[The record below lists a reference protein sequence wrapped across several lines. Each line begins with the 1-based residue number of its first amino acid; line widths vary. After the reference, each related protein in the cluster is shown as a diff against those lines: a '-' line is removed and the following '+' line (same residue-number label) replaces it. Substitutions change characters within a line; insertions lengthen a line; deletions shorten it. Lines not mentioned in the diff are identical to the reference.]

1 MQNMQ
6 TAMQAMDVALKQT
19 VSMRDETK
27 VFARAIF
34 WRDDTKSRSLG
45 DGAEVISSSLSLTC
59 PVPCGRAVFTFPRVN
74 WCCRAG
80 STEQR
85 WSTTMVDRAEV
96 EK

>member
-45 DGAEVISSSLSLTC
+45 DGAEVISSSVPNMSGPLWPSCVHPSLNYLNF
-59 PVPCGRAVFTFPRVN
+59 ASMFH
-74 WCCRAG
+74 
-80 STEQR
+80 Q
-85 WSTTMVDRAEV
+85 V
-96 EK
+96 EDAD